1 MNTILV
7 KSIDTKKLA
16 LGLVRSDGIIEYD
29 IYEKVKSGSIDS
41 DNSDAGSTIA
51 VESNIVEYIDYELK
65 ILN

>member
-16 LGLVRSDGIIEYD
+16 LGFVRSDGIIEYD

>member
-16 LGLVRSDGIIEYD
+16 LGFVRSDGIIEYD

-65 ILN
+65 ILY